1 MRNCSLWGTHSP
13 GPGLQ
18 RRRAG
23 DSMNGRRLTE
33 LPPFREH
40 LNYER
45 RIPRSRCRSLI
56 FAVNDDAPVIAKQ
69 FLLILDLCVPN
80 GAFMEQYLVVFLLF
94 SASFTHSRLSMADD
108 ARTIIHF
115 NIGTCQIATST
126 IWNVI
131 TKKKKSPSTSRGED
145 STFCAPI
152 NSFRGID
159 QTIWN
164 LWILIHAVASFGYT
178 VLHCTDTLPRELKRP
193 RQVTKSVT
201 CLPVCKR
208 LKRLRWAV
216 ERGTWHWLGGQP
228 TTSAAPPH
236 KTTA

>member
-33 LPPFREH
+33 FPPFREH

-131 TKKKKSPSTSRGED
+131 TKKKKSPSTSRGEN

-159 QTIWN
+159 QTICN

-178 VLHCTDTLPRELKRP
+178 VLHWVYGHFTTRIKETPAGYQECYLFAGLHATEKTA
-193 RQVTKSVT
+193 VSG
-201 CLPVCKR
+201 
-208 LKRLRWAV
+208 WA
-216 ERGTWHWLGGQP
+216 RNLALTGR
-228 TTSAAPPH
+228 AANH
-236 KTTA
+236 QRRAAT